1 MRKLLTFLALG
12 LCLLAPRVVFAQ
24 GAASS
29 FDPCQVFPKT
39 TAAIN
44 ISTATTTQLV
54 APSTTGAPVYV
65 CGMLLNQVNGT
76 GSLALEYGTGTTCGT
91 GTTAMT
97 GTIFASTTASGTTN
111 TLINSSKD
119 QPSLAVAPTNNAV
132 CALTTGTIQQS
143 GWITY
148 VQQPNVSSA
157 NFFDPCQ
164 QYPSS
169 VAPINFSAATE
180 ATVVTGVANTT
191 MYVCRIF
198 YQDAGRAS
206 TANTGQFTYGTK
218 VSTACDTGA
227 TNLGG
232 PISGGLVPGA
242 NATTLNIAGGA
253 TNFTIPN
260 GNSLC
265 LTPTQTSTIEGWVT
279 YVQR

>member
-29 FDPCQVFPKT
+29 FDPCQVFPKQ

-44 ISTATTTQLV
+44 ISTATTTQLI
-54 APSTTGAPVYV
+54 APLSGAPVYV
-65 CGMLLNQVNGT
+65 CGMVLNQVNGT

-97 GTIFASTTASGTTN
+97 GTIFAATTSSGTTN
-111 TLINSSKD
+111 TTVNSSKD
-119 QPSLAVAPTNNAV
+119 QPSMAVAPNSNAV
-132 CALTTGTIQQS
+132 CALSTGTIQQS

-148 VQQPNVSSA
+148 VQQTNTQAA

-198 YQDAGRAS
+198 YQDAGRGT

-232 PISGGLVPGA
+232 PISGGLTAGA
-242 NATTLNIAGGA
+242 NSTTLNIAGGS

-260 GNSLC
+260 GNSFC
-265 LTPTQTSTIEGWVT
+265 LTPTQSSTIEGWVT
-279 YVQR
+279 YVIR